1 LFVCFVTMLVTW
13 MSFASVVREL
23 RRGVLIMLETHI
35 MMSSLIFCLAL
46 TLVLFFALSLVFC
59 LVSLM
64 DLTIAHEIALL
75 ARKFCVLYKF
85 RKERRRCPRGY
96 FECGDT
102 THFIT
107 DYLKSKKLD
116 SSNKYDYTKRNDYS
130 KGDNKKKYRFKDKR
144 RKSFRR

>member
-1 LFVCFVTMLVTW
+1 VAVLVTW
-13 MSFASVVREL
+13 MSFATVVREL

-35 MMSSLIFCLAL
+35 MMSSLIFRLAL
-46 TLVLFFALSLVFC
+46 TLVLCFALSLVFC
-59 LVSLM
+59 LISLM
-64 DLTIAHEIALL
+64 DLTITHEITLL

-107 DYLKSKKLD
+107 DCLKSKNLD
-116 SSNKYDYTKRNDYS
+116 SSCNKYDYTKWNDYS
-130 KGDNKKKYRFKDKR
+130 KGDNKKKYRFRDKR
-144 RKSFRR
+144 RRSFRI